1 MTFNINLMNTL
12 LYALI
17 LLPVFYILFKLLFVA
32 AYTSYTDVN
41 LFKDRREFYKFVFNP
56 ILVKKYS
63 KDKYLKLYYYLSFIL
78 AISWGIVLSYKFNEL
93 IDILNINFTVG
104 IIYILVLGVFISF
117 LLYLSI
123 FDVISFSIPEII
135 SKRMLLFAAFANLL
149 FLILRIL
156 LNNTE
161 YSYIFGLIGL
171 GSILNLLGGLIGGG
185 VIWLIVKIS
194 KEKAMGAGDVD
205 ILAAIGL
212 MLGMPAIFY
221 SFYYTLIAASVIS
234 IVYALILRRFKGLI
248 IPFVPFLST
257 GFILCLVLKDSVI
270 RIFTL
275 Y

>member
-1 MTFNINLMNTL
+1 MNTL
-12 LYALI
+12 LYAL
-17 LLPVFYILFKLLFVA
+17 LLIPVFYIVFKLLFVA

-41 LFKDRREFYKFVFNP
+41 LFKTRNEFYRFVLNP
-56 ILVKKYS
+56 LLTAEYA
-63 KDKYLKLYYYLSFIL
+63 KDRYLKLYYYLSFAL
-78 AISWGIVLSYKFNEL
+78 SISWAIILSFKFNEL
-93 IDILNINFTVG
+93 IDILKINFTVG
-104 IIYILVLGVFISF
+104 ILYTLSLGIFICF

-123 FDVISFSIPEII
+123 FDVISFSIPEIV
-135 SKRMLLFAAFANLL
+135 SKRMLLFAAFVNLL

-161 YSYIFGLIGL
+161 YAYVFGLIGL
-171 GSILNLLGGLIGGG
+171 GSIFNLLGGLIGGG

-212 MLGMPAIFY
+212 ILGLPAIFY

-234 IVYALILRRFKGLI
+234 ILYALIIKRFKGLI

-257 GFILCLVLKDSVI
+257 GFVLCLVLTDTVI